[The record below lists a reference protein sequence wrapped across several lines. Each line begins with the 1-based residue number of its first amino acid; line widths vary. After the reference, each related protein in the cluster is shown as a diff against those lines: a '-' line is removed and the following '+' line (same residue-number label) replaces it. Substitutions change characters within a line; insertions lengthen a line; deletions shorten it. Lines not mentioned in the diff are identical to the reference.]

1 MGGARY
7 YLDGGIMRDFEK
19 LYEVTSKLISTSLK
33 VKEDLKKMF
42 KQNGYD
48 ITTDHYALLRFLWEQ
63 DGISQIDLCEKS
75 CKDKSNTT
83 RILDVMKNKGL
94 IVRKVDVKDRRKF
107 QIFLTD
113 VGRKLEEPLNKI
125 ADIYATETF
134 KTISDEELSLF
145 TEALD
150 KLSK

>member
-125 ADIYATETF
+125 ADVYATETF

>member
-7 YLDGGIMRDFEK
+7 YLDGGIMRDFDK

-113 VGRKLEEPLNKI
+113 VGRELEEPLNKI
-125 ADIYATETF
+125 ADIYATDTF